1 MAGNDVPR
9 LLVVDDND
17 DNLYTLTRR
26 LKRQGFTEY
35 ATAVNGREAL
45 AMLRAEPFDLVLLD
59 IMMPEMNGF
68 QVLEEMQV
76 DMGLRDIPV
85 IVISAMDDLDSVAK
99 CIELGAEDHLSK
111 PFQPTLLKARLDAS
125 LSRKRMRDQ
134 EELMAE
140 NLRQEKDR
148 ADSFLR
154 AMLPPGAVSELKANQ
169 EVKPRRYEEVA
180 VLYCDIVG
188 FTAYCD
194 GTPPEQVVSELQAV
208 VSEFEALTEKHGL
221 EKIKTIGDAYLA
233 TAGLLRHLE
242 TPLAAAVACGLDMA
256 GAEALSVPG
265 WKVRVGIHSGSVV
278 AGIIGDKQFLF
289 DVWGDTVN
297 MAARICDKAPPG
309 AVSVSSEGWQWI
321 KDMFNG
327 RSLGQH
333 DLKGKGLVELVEC
346 RALER
351 DQFT

>member
-1 MAGNDVPR
+1 MDAYATPR

-35 ATAVNGREAL
+35 ETAIDGRQAL
-45 AMLRAEPFDLVLLD
+45 EMMRAEPFDLVLLD

-76 DMGLRDIPV
+76 DMALRDIPV
-85 IVISAMDDLDSVAK
+85 IVISAMDDMDSVAR

-125 LSRKRMRDQ
+125 LSRKRLRDQ
-134 EELMAE
+134 EVLMAE
-140 NLRQEKDR
+140 GLREEKAR
-148 ADSFLR
+148 ADSFLH
-154 AMLPPGAVSELKANQ
+154 AMMPPGAVSELKANR

-180 VLYCDIVG
+180 VLFCDIVG
-188 FTAYCD
+188 FTAHCD
-194 GTPPEQVVSELQAV
+194 STPPEQVVTELQSAV
-208 VSEFEALTEKHGL
+208 ASFEAITEEHGL

-233 TAGLLRHLE
+233 TAGLLRRLE
-242 TPLAAAVACGLDMA
+242 APLTAAVACGLEMA
-256 GAEALSVPG
+256 RSPALSAPG
-265 WKVRVGIHSGSVV
+265 WKVRIGIHSGPVI
-278 AGIIGDKQFLF
+278 AGIIGDKQYLF

-309 AVSVSSEGWQWI
+309 AVVVASEGWQWI
-321 KDMFNG
+321 KEEFGG
-327 RSLGQH
+327 RSLSQH

-346 RALER
+346 RPR
-351 DQFT
+351 S